1 MDPRFLP
8 HNSHLEDGVSFEL
21 LDPNLRRISKEP
33 FVYRSPL
40 LDELPTEPGIYTVT
54 GGRQVGKTT
63 LLKQWMSD
71 LIVSGVAPAAIIY
84 LSGELI
90 DDHHSLVQLIG
101 DILEEFPDLRYLLI
115 DEVTYIRSWDKAVK
129 FLADAGRLDAVCLVL
144 TGSDMLILNEAR
156 MRFPGR
162 RGLADKVD
170 FHLYPLSFA
179 ETVRLKGILNEQQE
193 DSLLTTNHDVSATVV
208 SLLFAAFNEY
218 LRHGGFLTA
227 INDMAAHNRIL
238 PATLRTYSDWIRG
251 DVLKRG
257 KHEHYLREIIGAIV
271 KRYGSQITWNNLL
284 ADLSIDHP
292 KTVADYVQLLAAMDA
307 AFILSAIQE
316 DRLCAAPKK
325 AKKVFFTDPFIFHA
339 MFDWISMDS
348 RDGYKLMEEI
358 TLAEPGK
365 TGQLVEG
372 CAVSHCRR
380 YFPTFYIK
388 AKGEVDIACIIEN
401 RVYPVEVKWTS
412 QLRPNQLKQIEKYPN
427 GQIWTKNKSSGVIKS
442 LQTVPLPVALYR
454 VGNGYLF
461 WG

>member
-1 MDPRFLP
+1 MDPRFSP
-8 HNSHLEDGVSFEL
+8 HNAHLEDGAAFEL
-21 LDPNLRRISKEP
+21 LDPNLRHISKDP
-33 FVYRSPL
+33 FVYQSPL
-40 LDELPTEPGIYTVT
+40 LDELPAEPGIYTVT

-63 LLKQWMSD
+63 LLKQWMFR
-71 LIVSGVAPAAIIY
+71 LIAGGAPPTTIIY

-90 DDHHSLVQLIG
+90 DDHHSLVQLIS

-115 DEVTYIRSWDKAVK
+115 DEITYIRSWDKAVK
-129 FLADAGRLDAVCLVL
+129 FLADTGRFDTVCLVL
-144 TGSDMLILNEAR
+144 TGSDMLILSEAR

-162 RGLADKVD
+162 RGMADEVD
-170 FHLYPLSFA
+170 FHLHPLSFA
-179 ETVRLKGILNEQQE
+179 ETVRLKNILDEQQQG
-193 DSLLTTNHDVSATVV
+193 SLLSNSHEVSASVV
-208 SLLFAAFNEY
+208 SLLFTAFDEY

-227 INDMAAHNRIL
+227 INDMATHGRIL

-257 KHEHYLREIIGAIV
+257 KHEHYLREIIIAVI

-292 KTVADYVQLLAAMDA
+292 KTVADYVQLLATMDA

-325 AKKVFFTDPFIFHA
+325 AKKIFFTDPFIFHA
-339 MFDWISMDS
+339 MFNWIRTDS
-348 RDGYKLMEEI
+348 RDGYRLMEES
-358 TLAEPGK
+358 TLADPEK

-388 AKGEVDIACIIEN
+388 AKGEVDIACVGRNQI
-401 RVYPVEVKWTS
+401 YPIEVKWTS
-412 QLRPNQLKQIEKYPN
+412 QLRPNQLKQIKKYPN
-427 GQIWTKNKSSGVIKS
+427 GRIWTKNRSHGTTKG

-454 VGNGYLF
+454 VGSSYITGS
-461 WG
+461 